1 MKNLKINRRLI
12 LGSIIGTATAAI
24 GNSIFAAKS
33 ANAAELQGNAR
44 LEAITRANSAI
55 NALGRIEGDFI
66 QINPN
71 RTSNGGKFWLNRPGK
86 MRFEYSAPSQLL
98 LVSDGSD
105 VIIVDKRLKTTERY
119 PLRSTPLYFLLKS
132 RVDLNRDVLVSG
144 VENQNGKLILTCRD
158 RQNQANGELRIVFS
172 ANMQL
177 EEWSIKDRQ
186 NRITQVR
193 ISNVTSSGA
202 LPQNH
207 FYVPLPRRP
216 SNPKSR

>member
-1 MKNLKINRRLI
+1 MKNRRLVLFSL
-12 LGSIIGTATAAI
+12 LGALLAQNLYSSNASAAALE
-24 GNSIFAAKS
+24 GS
-33 ANAAELQGNAR
+33 ARQ
-44 LEAITRANSAI
+44 EAIIRANNAI
-55 NALGRIEGDFI
+55 NSLTRIEGDFI

-71 RTSNGGKFWLNRPGK
+71 QTSNSGKFWLNRPGK

-132 RVDLNRDVLVSG
+132 NVNLSQDVLISS
-144 VENQNGKLILTCRD
+144 VESANGKLILICRD

-172 ANMQL
+172 SNMRL

-186 NRITQVR
+186 NRVTQVR
-193 ISNVTSSGA
+193 ISNTRNSGA
-202 LPQNH
+202 QPASQ
-207 FYVPLPRRP
+207 FYVPLPKRP
-216 SNPKSR
+216 ANPKSR

>member
-1 MKNLKINRRLI
+1 MKNRRLV
-12 LGSIIGTATAAI
+12 LGSILGGIAGI
-24 GNSIFAAKS
+24 FSNSFLGSKS
-33 ANAAELQGNAR
+33 ANAAILQGNAR
-44 LEAITRANSAI
+44 TDAINRANVAI

-71 RTSNGGKFWLNRPGK
+71 RTSNSGKFWLNRPGK
-86 MRFEYSAPSQLL
+86 MRFEYAAPSPIL

-105 VIIVDKRLKTTERY
+105 VIIVDKRLRTTERY

-132 RVDLNRDVLVSG
+132 RVNLSQDVLVSS
-144 VENQNGKLILTCRD
+144 VETQNGNLILVCRD

-172 ANMQL
+172 ESMRL

-193 ISNVTSSGA
+193 ISNISNSGA
-202 LPQNH
+202 LPANH
-207 FYVPLPRRP
+207 FYVPLTRRP
-216 SNPKSR
+216 TNPKSR